1 MPWSDVALGHGCIT
15 LAGFWAGTGKRYF
28 DQMIVL
34 FIFLVFLAALS
45 LWFVLPFFIRRWQ
58 VRRLAALCA
67 KRRAIVLSYDD
78 GPGRILTLRL
88 ADLLHRRR
96 SKATFF
102 VIGGMAEEHPELLM
116 RLGEDGHEIGNHT
129 QSHRN
134 AWKVAP
140 WTAVC
145 DIRSGQKTLMNLGIR
160 SDLFR
165 PPFGK
170 ATLATLVFGFAAK
183 QRFAYWTV
191 DTRDSWAKPRSVE
204 DVVAMIRRQGGGV
217 VLMHDCDAPPRSL
230 MPHMHTEHILALTEA
245 IIDLASGDGFS
256 IVNFSDLH
264 HPSEGGAAQGRV
276 NG

>member
-1 MPWSDVALGHGCIT
+1 
-15 LAGFWAGTGKRYF
+15 
-28 DQMIVL
+28 MIFL
-34 FIFLVFLAALS
+34 FIFLALLVTLS
-45 LWFVLPFFIRRWQ
+45 FWFVLPFLIRRWQ

-67 KRRAIVLSYDD
+67 KKRAIVLSYDD
-78 GPGRILTLRL
+78 GPGSILTLRL
-88 ADLLHRRR
+88 ADLLQRRQ

-102 VIGGMAEEHPELLM
+102 VIGRMADQHPALLM
-116 RLGEDGHEIGNHT
+116 RLHEDGHEIGNHT

-134 AWKVAP
+134 AWKVTP
-140 WTAVC
+140 WSAVC
-145 DIRSGQKTLMNLGIR
+145 DIRSGHKTLMKLGLQ
-160 SDLFR
+160 SELFR

-191 DTRDSWAKPRSVE
+191 DTHDSWEKPHSVE
-204 DVVAMIRRQGGGV
+204 DVVAMIRQQGGGV

-230 MPHMHTEHILALTEA
+230 NPHMHTEHILALTEA
-245 IIDLASGDGFS
+245 IIDLASSDGLS

-264 HPSEGGAAQGRV
+264 QPTEGGAAQGRV